1 MYMTPLA
8 VNKIGDLAE
17 TLENTKK
24 NLRVMVI
31 GGGCSG
37 FTYDMNFVDNINP
50 GDWELEFEGLNV
62 VVDPMSY
69 TYLEGTKIDYIES
82 FQYSGFRF
90 ENPNAKSTCGCGS
103 SFAV

>member
-1 MYMTPLA
+1 MHVTLLA
-8 VNKIGDLAE
+8 ANKVRELAKV
-17 TLENTKK
+17 LESEEMS
-24 NLRVMVI
+24 LRVMVV

-37 FTYDMNFVDNINP
+37 FAYDMDFVDNANP
-50 GDWELEFEGLNV
+50 CDWELELEGLSV